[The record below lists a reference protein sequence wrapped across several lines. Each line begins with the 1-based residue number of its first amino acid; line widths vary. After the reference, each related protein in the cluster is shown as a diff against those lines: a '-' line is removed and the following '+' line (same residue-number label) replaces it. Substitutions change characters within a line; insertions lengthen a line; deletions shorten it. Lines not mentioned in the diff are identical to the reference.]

1 MIPGTK
7 VARQNLIA
15 QILRTQRV
23 RSQADLISELRN
35 HEVVVSQGTLSR
47 DLEELRAVRTRDA
60 DGAPGYALPAADPS
74 DRLDAGSLA
83 RRGGDLRLDAG
94 GSGNLVVRRTPPAA
108 AHFLASAIDNA
119 QIPAILGTIAGDDTV
134 LLIASSESGSL
145 SSAGDS
151 AELLRYFLTLASKSN
166 AVQQDRK
173 STRLNSSHVA

>member
-60 DGAPGYALPAADPS
+60 DGTLSYALPAADAS
-74 DRLDAGSLA
+74 YRLDEGSLA
-83 RRGGDLRLDAG
+83 CRCGELLLDAR
-94 GSGNLVVRRTPPAA
+94 GSGNLVVHRRSSCA
-108 AHFLASAIDNA
+108 AHYMVSDI
-119 QIPAILGTIAGDDTV
+119 V
-134 LLIASSESGSL
+134 
-145 SSAGDS
+145 
-151 AELLRYFLTLASKSN
+151 Y
-166 AVQQDRK
+166 
-173 STRLNSSHVA
+173 